1 MAEWN
6 EPKTDYKASDQ
17 VTPSCFNV
25 LGEDAKYLKESSCQ
39 VLKRPTTGSDVKIVT
54 IVLVETA

>member
-25 LGEDAKYLKESSCQ
+25 LGEDAKYLKEMSCQ
-39 VLKRPTTGSDVKIVT
+39 VVKRSSAGTDAKIST
-54 IVLVETA
+54 IVLVETT